1 MTDWLTLHRQHTV
14 NRTQQIRD
22 RGLFSDVTVRVEGVH
37 FRCHRFLLAASS
49 DFFLKHFT
57 PCTSPGPRRAAA
69 TDLDNTLSASP
80 GQKFKLTSGDIQAQ
94 SCYLEPTGH
103 VNEEQKLRD
112 QRYAEVYPLV
122 TSCREENNSGCFEK
136 APAPAADQPSQ
147 VSVVKFQAGK
157 PDDQHTADLRIR
169 EEVQKPEAKP
179 KEKERFVGEN
189 SDGAGFGSQDI
200 VNCPAQCNTDSSG
213 ACGDVTT
220 VSFASGKAAE
230 NASKLEP
237 RCAEEIEV
245 DFVTAEVFRIILDAL
260 YLDRDPVTD
269 QTAVSLL
276 KAAGRLQIPSLV
288 QHCENAVLDLLHK
301 SKISALELIMDPEM
315 AVNGK
320 IARASLDIL
329 LSDFGPETCKTEWFL
344 GLSRQNL
351 LSVLE
356 DPRLNVRDEDEVYR
370 ALTKWYEHDPASRE
384 QFLAEA
390 LDKIRLV
397 NLSRRVLVEKVLRH
411 AIFPDEV
418 AAGKERSVEGD
429 GTRSTL
435 FQQVQRALAYH
446 LLPDRRH
453 EEALRHA
460 EFRPSQACER
470 VLLVMGDQSD
480 KLYAYSLARQAWFKL
495 TGPPQ
500 PLGLGIAACT
510 HGDDVY
516 VTGGGKAMTS
526 CWRYRPSTNA
536 WKQMTDMT
544 VGRRSHACVA
554 VGDAIFVLGG
564 KDDRRP
570 LHRDSLDSIETFQ
583 VHRKAEGWREVG
595 VSLPVPIRSM
605 ATGVV
610 GDKIYLMG
618 GRTNGFQRTLS
629 VVQCFDTVSL
639 QCCVVSHLPQPSCLA
654 RPFFAHKVLHILD
667 TNGDVLRFRPCCEE
681 PARAGGASKITTAG
695 DDEHLN
701 EPQLASGDAAAD
713 ISSVSQ
719 KESSAVIDLA
729 ENSVNFQEK
738 QPSNVSDGHSG
749 SAPEPE
755 SSRNAPEEQNPQGE
769 HVSSN
774 GGVISELYSAEKCDF
789 VKVGCI
795 KNLNWKW
802 FGAARNYDGT
812 VYVIA
817 GQMPQ
822 KAAPP
827 TLTVD
832 HGSDESVF
840 SRVKL
845 VRPEQMEMCYMDL
858 HACVPKAYLLEKVV

>member
-1 MTDWLTLHRQHTV
+1 M
-14 NRTQQIRD
+14 
-22 RGLFSDVTVRVEGVH
+22 
-37 FRCHRFLLAASS
+37 
-49 DFFLKHFT
+49 K
-57 PCTSPGPRRAAA
+57 
-69 TDLDNTLSASP
+69 
-80 GQKFKLTSGDIQAQ
+80 
-94 SCYLEPTGH
+94 
-103 VNEEQKLRD
+103 
-112 QRYAEVYPLV
+112 
-122 TSCREENNSGCFEK
+122 
-136 APAPAADQPSQ
+136 
-147 VSVVKFQAGK
+147 
-157 PDDQHTADLRIR
+157 IR

-179 KEKERFVGEN
+179 KEKERIVGEN
-189 SDGAGFGSQDI
+189 SDGAGFGSQDT

-213 ACGDVTT
+213 ACGDVTA

-245 DFVTAEVFRIILDAL
+245 DFVTAEVFRVILDAL

-397 NLSRRVLVEKVLRH
+397 NLSRRVL
-411 AIFPDEV
+411 
-418 AAGKERSVEGD
+418 
-429 GTRSTL
+429 
-435 FQQVQRALAYH
+435 
-446 LLPDRRH
+446 
-453 EEALRHA
+453 
-460 EFRPSQACER
+460 ACER

-526 CWRYRPSTNA
+526 CWSPGAGLVVGGINGGYRPSTNA

-681 PARAGGASKITTAG
+681 PARAGDASKITTAG